1 MSEKKTVYERWSAVM
16 NDLREL
22 QKSDRNDFHKF
33 MFRGIDS
40 VMNATGS
47 PFRKHGVMV
56 VPTPVQMWTDTAS
69 SNGGKLT
76 QIIRVQMK
84 YTVYGVDGDSFEGGA
99 FGEANDLADKATA
112 KAQSVAFRTFLLQSL
127 TLPTHDTDPDNEGE
141 QLEQSKGKPT
151 WAVHIDSMAT
161 AESVE
166 ALIHSWKKQNEVPE
180 NVQTYANRRIAQ
192 LRK

>member
-33 MFRGIDS
+33 MFRGIDA

-56 VPTPVQMWTDTAS
+56 IPTPVELRESTAS

-84 YTVYGVDGDSFEGGA
+84 YTVYGADGDSFEGGA

-127 TLPTHDTDPDNEGE
+127 TLPTHDTDPDQEGE
-141 QLEQSKGKPT
+141 ALEQTKQKPQ
-151 WAVHIDSMAT
+151 WAVQIDSQST
-161 AESVE
+161 AEQVE
-166 ALIHSWKKQNEVPE
+166 ALIHGWKQKDNVPE
-180 NVQTYANRRIAQ
+180 NVQAYANRRIAQ